1 MGGTHLLKSY
11 ADIMNDISP
20 DELLLAYGLFT
31 EKLPPIL
38 SSEAFYNYC
47 TTLNT
52 PFADGWRQYIYHE
65 SMRNINVPRP
75 LGIPNPMAYQKL
87 CRCRWVFQIRWLIRN
102 CVGALQI
109 TGTSSKRIF
118 QIKLQIRIIKSVV
131 FIFGNLVKAM
141 LFFQ

>member
-1 MGGTHLLKSY
+1 
-11 ADIMNDISP
+11 MNDISS
-20 DELLLAYGLFT
+20 DELYKRLLAYGLFT

-47 TTLNT
+47 ITLNT

-87 CRCRWVFQIRWLIRN
+87 CRCLADNWD
-102 CVGALQI
+102 
-109 TGTSSKRIF
+109 
-118 QIKLQIRIIKSVV
+118 KLQTHFSNQTSNQNYETDDVPS
-131 FIFGNLVKAM
+131 GTPYS
-141 LFFQ
+141 

>member
-1 MGGTHLLKSY
+1 MTVIRILGGTHLLKSY

-20 DELLLAYGLFT
+20 DELYKRLLAYGLFT

-47 TTLNT
+47 ITLNT
-52 PFADGWRQYIYHE
+52 PFTDGWRQYIYHE

-87 CRCRWVFQIRWLIRN
+87 CRCLADNWD
-102 CVGALQI
+102 
-109 TGTSSKRIF
+109 
-118 QIKLQIRIIKSVV
+118 KLQTHFSNQTSNQNYKISYSLSSLSDSLELLMF
-131 FIFGNLVKAM
+131 FIS
-141 LFFQ
+141 